1 MTAQFTIAKKW
12 KLATSHTAGEWAVKV
27 TIYIYIYTAENYLAV
42 MKNEIMNLSDKRI
55 ERERA
60 ILRKVTQT

>member
-12 KLATSHTAGEWAVKV
+12 KQATSHTAEEWAVKV

-42 MKNEIMNLSDKRI
+42 MKNEISEL
-55 ERERA
+55 
-60 ILRKVTQT
+60 